1 MNARDILYYGHDFVT
16 RNLADLPMEH
26 WETENVCGWWS
37 TKLIIA
43 HLASFE
49 FVLVDVL
56 TSFLEEDANT
66 DRLNEML
73 QLGGEGFNDHA
84 IQVRRAKTPAEQYAE
99 YTAVCQSTLDLVARL
114 PEETLRQ
121 PGTLP
126 WYGEAYAL
134 DDYIV
139 YQFYGHKRE
148 HTAQVNVFK
157 DTLKAAGKLP
167 GGGA

>member
-49 FVLVDVL
+49 HMLVEVL
-56 TSFLEEDANT
+56 TSFLEDDTQSPVLEQ
-66 DRLNEML
+66 MSS
-73 QLGGEGFNDHA
+73 LGGEGFNDYH
-84 IQVRRAKTPAEQYAE
+84 IKLRREKTPAELYAE

-121 PGTLP
+121 AGAIP
-126 WYGEAYAL
+126 WYGDQYAL

-139 YQFYGHKRE
+139 YQYYGHKRE
-148 HTAQVNVFK
+148 HMAQVNIFK
-157 DTLKAAGKLP
+157 DTLKADGKLP

>member
-16 RNLADLPMEH
+16 RNLADLPMAH

-49 FVLVDVL
+49 YVLKDVL
-56 TSFLEEDANT
+56 TSFLEEDAETPNLVEFT
-66 DRLNEML
+66 
-73 QLGGEGFNDHA
+73 QLGGEGFNEQA
-84 IQVRRAKTPAEQYAE
+84 IKLRRGRTPAELYAE
-99 YTAVCQSTLDLVARL
+99 YTAICQDNIDLVARL

-134 DDYIV
+134 DDLIV
-139 YQFYGHKRE
+139 YQYYGHKRE
-148 HTAQVNVFK
+148 HTAQVNIFK
-157 DTLKAAGKLP
+157 DALKAAGKLP
-167 GGGA
+167 G

>member
-16 RNLADLPMEH
+16 RNLADLPMAQ

-37 TKLIIA
+37 TKLIIG

-49 FVLVDVL
+49 YVLVDVL
-56 TSFLEEDANT
+56 TSFLEEDTQSPNLEQM
-66 DRLNEML
+66 LN
-73 QLGGEGFNDHA
+73 LGGEGFNDHA
-84 IQVRRAKTPAEQYAE
+84 IELRRNKTPAELYEE
-99 YTAVCQSTLDLVARL
+99 YTAVVQTTLDLVGRL

-126 WYGEAYAL
+126 WYGEQYAL
-134 DDYIV
+134 DDFIV
-139 YQFYGHKRE
+139 YQYYGHKRE

-157 DTLKAAGKLP
+157 DALKAAGKLP
-167 GGGA
+167 G

>member
-16 RNLADLPMEH
+16 RNLADLPLAH

-37 TKLIIA
+37 TKLIIG

-49 FVLVDVL
+49 YVLADVL
-56 TSFLEEDANT
+56 TSFLEEDAQT
-66 DRLNEML
+66 PYLTQFG
-73 QLGGEGFNDHA
+73 QLGGEGFNDYA
-84 IQVRRAKTPAEQYAE
+84 IKARRNKTPAELYAE
-99 YTAVCQSTLDLVARL
+99 YTAVVQTNLDLVARL

-126 WYGEAYAL
+126 WYGEPYAL
-134 DDYIV
+134 DDFIV
-139 YQFYGHKRE
+139 YQYYGHKRE

-157 DTLKAAGKLP
+157 DALKADGKLP
-167 GGGA
+167 G